1 MAEGIV
7 TAQGRG
13 RRGGRVE
20 PPGGWRL
27 GTKTSAPSESGPD
40 EEPTPEEAARQ
51 DAADA
56 LAAKR
61 RSDRMARQDDADLRL
76 ERHHV
81 SEGRSPFKTRETGQE
96 PRSPFGGD
104 QAEERRNAAKAMRGE
119 SSSVW
124 VQDSRAGYYR
134 ESWEERD
141 AERLTNEG
149 DAAVAELRKA
159 VRGGLEELVRVRTV
173 VLADR
178 FTASAAEM
186 ERLDGQPRQ
195 DDDGRRANRRDRS
208 SVVADGLPLAP
219 PLGRALAHVEADP
232 ALVALAAGRY
242 PGAELEPPLRQEWL
256 QGPGRA
262 DVAIDSVDVIER
274 ALDDVEG
281 AHAARWRDDPGGAAA
296 IERRWE
302 REREA
307 LWEAASGS
315 PAPEEARLLVEGMRE
330 YAAELTETGRGV
342 RYAVRLHTAVGR
354 DPEVSPL
361 EADVLDRALD
371 RYPDLVE
378 GIRAVDP
385 DSPLCVAPAPAGR
398 GYGPLLARALD
409 GVRPLVVDGRESGA
423 PVAAGMIRAR
433 VTVAVAEALD
443 AVERVP
449 DRGYDRSRSAPERG
463 SGVSLAADER
473 RLERRLAGRLAQA
486 DVRFED
492 LVEAVEA
499 RGVRFE
505 VCSGETGQ
513 ARRSASRPVVVV
525 ELSADA
531 FAVEDRWVDG
541 QRKVVPLPVGLLD
554 ERREAVAG
562 AMRGVSL
569 ALASRD
575 GVGPEPVP
583 GAAERFGARMAAR
596 VFDEALPVP
605 DRVSGAAEVAA
616 ARLASDVGAGA
627 ADAVRRRE
635 EWSAARAAGLERLE
649 QVLDGVGGSVA
660 VAVREQPFG
669 HYGPAAEYRVARD
682 RDSGGLA
689 GTVVVDARYASGDPR
704 LSNAELATGH
714 GEAYVAVGR
723 ALGQVDREAR
733 GEDWSKVYGAVAS
746 TVASGGAVAVR
757 SVSCAADP
765 AEHAALG
772 KAKAHAAAL
781 REQVRADG
789 FATEQMKRAWPREW
803 RESTSRR
810 VERVAGQVEVD
821 PARLAVLGAPS
832 RVEPVLAR
840 DGKRL
845 AEDVGRSVGRV
856 EKLARRAAREG
867 APVAVPEN
875 PATPPSLA
883 RGTAEARDRAA
894 SYPQH
899 SGR

>member
-13 RRGGRVE
+13 RRGGRAE

-27 GTKTSAPSESGPD
+27 GTKTSAPPESGLD

-104 QAEERRNAAKAMRGE
+104 PAEERRNAAKAMRGE

-141 AERLTNEG
+141 AERLGNEG
-149 DAAVAELRKA
+149 EAAVAELRKA

-186 ERLDGQPRQ
+186 ERLEGQPRQ
-195 DDDGRRANRRDRS
+195 DDDGRRANRRDRAA
-208 SVVADGLPLAP
+208 VVADGLPLAP
-219 PLGRALAHVEADP
+219 PLGRALVCVEADP

-242 PGAELEPPLRQEWL
+242 LGAELEPPLRQEWL

-274 ALDDVEG
+274 ALEDVEA

-330 YAAELTETGRGV
+330 YAAELTETVRGV
-342 RYAVRLHTAVGR
+342 GYVARLHTAVGR
-354 DPEVSPL
+354 DLESSPIG
-361 EADVLDRALD
+361 ADVVDRALD

-385 DSPLCVAPAPAGR
+385 DSPLCVAPAGAGPAYGR
-398 GYGPLLARALD
+398 LLERALD

-423 PVAAGMIRAR
+423 PLSSEMIRAR
-433 VTVAVAEALD
+433 VTVAVAEA
-443 AVERVP
+443 VEALERSP
-449 DRGYDRSRSAPERG
+449 DRGHERSPSAPPPG
-463 SGVSLAADER
+463 AGVSAVADER
-473 RLERRLAGRLAQA
+473 RLEERLAQA

-492 LVEAVEA
+492 FVDALEA

-505 VCSGETGQ
+505 VDSWETGIV
-513 ARRSASRPVVVV
+513 RPSGSGAVV
-525 ELSADA
+525 ELSVDA
-531 FAVEDRWVDG
+531 FGVEERWVDG
-541 QRKVVPLPVGLLD
+541 QRKVVPLPVGSLD

-562 AMRGVSL
+562 AMRGVSR
-569 ALASRD
+569 ALTPRE
-575 GVGPEPVP
+575 GFEPEPVP
-583 GAAERFGARMAAR
+583 GAGERFGARMAAR

-605 DRVSGAAEVAA
+605 DRASGAAEAAA
-616 ARLASDVGAGA
+616 ARLASDLGAEA

-635 EWSAARAAGLERLE
+635 EWSAARAAGLERFE

-669 HYGPAAEYRVARD
+669 DYGPGAEYRVARD
-682 RDSGGLA
+682 RDSGRLA
-689 GTVVVDARYASGDPR
+689 GTVVVDARYVSGDPR
-704 LSNAELATGH
+704 LSNEELATGH
-714 GEAYVAVGR
+714 GEAYVAMGR
-723 ALGQVDREAR
+723 ALGAVDREAR

-746 TVASGGAVAVR
+746 TVASGGAVAVD
-757 SVSCAADP
+757 SVSCALDP

-772 KAKAHAAAL
+772 KAKAYAAAL

-821 PARLAVLGAPS
+821 PARLAVLGARS

-845 AEDVGRSVGRV
+845 AEDVGRLVGGV

-883 RGTAEARDRAA
+883 QGTAEARDRAA
-894 SYPQH
+894 SYPQY